1 MSVSFF
7 KISYQ
12 VLEPKVQVCYP
23 CPVVLSMV
31 DLGAIRLVFVVG
43 PQYCLFWALKILFE
57 SGLCSD
63 LVSIDPQPTLLE
75 AKQIIKSVLSY
86 AYCIATIIQITKKVT
101 FGSSCRLCSYH
112 MNNFQFDLID
122 RPCDRHDPAF

>member
-1 MSVSFF
+1 MSVSFL

-86 AYCIATIIQITKKVT
+86 AYCIAMIIQITKKSHIWLFLQT
-101 FGSSCRLCSYH
+101 MQLSHEEFS
-112 MNNFQFDLID
+112 I
-122 RPCDRHDPAF
+122 

>member
-1 MSVSFF
+1 M
-7 KISYQ
+7 
-12 VLEPKVQVCYP
+12 QVCYP

-57 SGLCSD
+57 SGQCSD

-75 AKQIIKSVLSY
+75 AKW
-86 AYCIATIIQITKKVT
+86 ITKISFKL
-101 FGSSCRLCSYH
+101 RLWH
-112 MNNFQFDLID
+112 
-122 RPCDRHDPAF
+122 CDDNTDHQKCHIWLF